1 MPKLK
6 FLLLA
11 GMLLIPSL
19 SSAEPVVTFR
29 IEHYEVT
36 GNTVAEIQ
44 RSVLARTPVRSAS
57 GVFGGATRWNLE
69 TSYRTEPLPGGRC
82 AVLDPKVFLEIKV
95 TLPRLRPGNRITR
108 EAFAEWNRFLGA
120 LRAHEKL
127 HALNGKLTAET
138 LERRM
143 ANLTTGFDCQKT
155 KEVLDKSSRAL
166 IDQISQRDVELDRS
180 TVHGRSQGAFLNMAV
195 DHPRQAQTVPR

>member
-1 MPKLK
+1 MPNLK

-11 GMLLIPSL
+11 GVLLVPGL

-44 RSVLARTPVRSAS
+44 QSVLARTPVRSAN

-82 AVLDPKVFLEIKV
+82 AVLDPKVFLEIRV
-95 TLPRLRPGNRITR
+95 TLPRLRPGSKITR

-127 HALNGKLTAET
+127 HALNGKFTAET
-138 LERRM
+138 LDRRM
-143 ANLTTGFDCQKT
+143 VNLTTAFDCQRT

-166 IDQISQRDVELDRS
+166 IDQISQRDVELDRK

-195 DHPRQAQTVPR
+195 DHPQQQAKR

>member
-1 MPKLK
+1 MPR
-6 FLLLA
+6 FFSLLLT
-11 GMLLIPSL
+11 GLLVPAI
-19 SSAEPVVTFR
+19 SSAEPIVTFR
-29 IEHYEVT
+29 LEHYEVT

-44 RSVLARTPVRSAS
+44 KSVLARTPVRSAS
-57 GVFGGATRWNLE
+57 GVYGGATRWHLE

-95 TLPRLRPGNRITR
+95 TLPRLKPGTRITR
-108 EAFAEWNRFLGA
+108 QAYAEWNRFLGA

-127 HALNGKLTAET
+127 HALNGKFTAET

-143 ANLTTGFDCQKT
+143 ANLTTGFDCQRT

-166 IDQISQRDVELDRS
+166 IDQISQRDVELDRR

-195 DHPRQAQTVPR
+195 DHPQQAQN